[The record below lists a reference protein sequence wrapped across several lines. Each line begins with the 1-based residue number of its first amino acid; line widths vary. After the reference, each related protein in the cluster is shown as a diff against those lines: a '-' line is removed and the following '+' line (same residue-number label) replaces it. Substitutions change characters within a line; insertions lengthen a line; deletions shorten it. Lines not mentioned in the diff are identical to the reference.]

1 MSDHQHHEEQIS
13 SYIANDSPSAPPVEE
28 SNNDFEQIEKNEIE
42 NAVDS
47 AINTVTKQVDEADE
61 KKPLLAEKKPEEAAA
76 VKPEAGKTAEPAKKI
91 CAACPYN
98 FLGGACFNKMITLS
112 CLPQNAQD
120 LALWKCPKKT
130 GAVFGTT
137 LVLLLSMV
145 SCSLLTVTSTLLL
158 LAMTIVGAYRF
169 YLSVVFRIK
178 GTYDETFDKASAF
191 DLSLPKDKIKEIAQ
205 LLDSDLNQSLNQ
217 LKSIVLWDN
226 VCRSSIA
233 FVALY
238 FVYCIGATFNFMTLL
253 IIGLVKLFTIPKVY
267 QMYKVQIDQGF
278 EKAMTAAHDLIRQ
291 IEAKI
296 PPQAMQFLH
305 KFKRD

>member
-1 MSDHQHHEEQIS
+1 MSDSHTQHEEQIS
-13 SYIANDSPSAPPVEE
+13 SYISNDAPPSAPPAEE
-28 SNNDFEQIEKNEIE
+28 SNNGFEQIEKNEIE

-47 AINTVTKQVDEADE
+47 AVNTVTKQVDQATAEVV
-61 KKPLLAEKKPEEAAA
+61 KKVEEEDKPA
-76 VKPEAGKTAEPAKKI
+76 KTAEPAKKI
-91 CAACPYN
+91 CTACPYT
-98 FLGGACFNKMITLS
+98 FLGGACFNKMLTVS
-112 CLPQNAQD
+112 FLPQNVQD
-120 LALWKCPKKT
+120 LVLWKCPKYT
-130 GAVFGTT
+130 GTVFGTS
-137 LVLLLSMV
+137 LILLLSMT
-145 SCSLLTVTSTLLL
+145 SCSLLTVASALLL
-158 LAMTIVGAYRF
+158 LAMTIIGLYRL
-169 YLSVVFRIK
+169 YLSVLFRIK

-191 DLSLPKDKIKEIAQ
+191 DLSLPKDKIQEFAQ

-217 LKSIVLWDN
+217 VKAIVLWDN
-226 VCRSSIA
+226 VCKSFGA
-233 FVALY
+233 YVALY

-278 EKAMTAAHDLIRQ
+278 EKAMKAGHDLARQ